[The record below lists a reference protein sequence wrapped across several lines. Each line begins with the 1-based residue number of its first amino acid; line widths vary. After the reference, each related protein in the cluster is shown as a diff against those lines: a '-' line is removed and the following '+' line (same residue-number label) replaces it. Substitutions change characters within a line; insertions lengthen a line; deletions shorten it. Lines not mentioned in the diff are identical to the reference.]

1 MFSAK
6 LKMKDGKLVYPKKM
20 DKVAFKLFT
29 EKLSEGQEVDIFLSI
44 SDSNG
49 SGAQISKVHKCIREL
64 AKESGYSFD
73 DMKKLVK
80 DKAGLLIVNDYK
92 SFAECDKDELSL
104 AIQACIEIGE
114 FYNVNLHQ
122 IF

>member
-6 LKMKDGKLVYPKKM
+6 LKMQNGKLIYPKKM

-29 EKLSEGQEVDIFLSI
+29 DKLSDGQEVDIFMSI
-44 SDSNG
+44 SDAEG

-80 DKAGLLIVNDYK
+80 NKAGLFILNDYK
-92 SFAECDKDELSL
+92 SFGKCDKGELSL

-114 FYNVNLHQ
+114 FYNVNLH
-122 IF
+122 

>member
-6 LKMKDGKLVYPKKM
+6 LKMQNGKLVYPKKM

-44 SDSNG
+44 SDAEG

-73 DMKKLVK
+73 NMKKLVK
-80 DKAGLLIVNDYK
+80 DKAGLLILDDYK
-92 SFAECDKDELSL
+92 SFAECDKDELNM

-114 FYNVNLHQ
+114 FYNVNLN
-122 IF
+122 

>member
-6 LKMKDGKLVYPKKM
+6 LKMQDGKLVYPKKM

-49 SGAQISKVHKCIREL
+49 SAAQISKVHKCIREL

-80 DKAGLLIVNDYK
+80 EHAGLVIDNNYK
-92 SFAECDKDELSL
+92 SFAECDKDELSM

-114 FYNVNLHQ
+114 FYNVNLY
-122 IF
+122 

>member
-6 LKMKDGKLVYPKKM
+6 LKMQNGKLVYPKKM
-20 DKVAFKLFT
+20 DKLAFKLFT
-29 EKLSEGQEVDIFLSI
+29 EKLSEGQEVDVFMSI
-44 SDSNG
+44 SESNG

-80 DKAGLLIVNDYK
+80 DKAGLFIDGKYK
-92 SFAECDKDELSL
+92 SFADCDKGELSM

-114 FYNVNLHQ
+114 FYNVNLH
-122 IF
+122 

>member
-6 LKMKDGKLVYPKKM
+6 LKMQDGKLVYPKKM

-64 AKESGYSFD
+64 A
-73 DMKKLVK
+73 
-80 DKAGLLIVNDYK
+80 AG
-92 SFAECDKDELSL
+92 S
-104 AIQACIEIGE
+104 
-114 FYNVNLHQ
+114 
-122 IF
+122 

>member
-6 LKMKDGKLVYPKKM
+6 LKMQNGKLVYPKKM
-20 DKVAFKLFT
+20 DKLAFKLFT
-29 EKLSEGQEVDIFLSI
+29 EKLSEGQEVDMFMSI
-44 SDSNG
+44 SDAQG
-49 SGAQISKVHKCIREL
+49 SGAQISKVHTCIREL

-80 DKAGLLIVNDYK
+80 DKAGLLIANDYK
-92 SFAECDKDELSL
+92 SFGECDKSELNL

-114 FYNVNLHQ
+114 FYNVNLH
-122 IF
+122 

>member
-6 LKMKDGKLVYPKKM
+6 LKMQNGKLVYPKKE
-20 DKVAFKLFT
+20 DKLAFKLFN
-29 EKLSEGQEVDIFLSI
+29 EKLSEGQEVDVFMSI
-44 SDSNG
+44 SESVG

-73 DMKKLVK
+73 AMKRLVK
-80 DKAGLLIVNDYK
+80 DRAGLLIDSKYK
-92 SFAECDKDELSL
+92 SFADCDKGELSL

-114 FYNVNLHQ
+114 FYNVNLH
-122 IF
+122 

>member
-6 LKMKDGKLVYPKKM
+6 LKMQNGKLVYPKKM
-20 DKVAFKLFT
+20 DKLAFKLFT

-80 DKAGLLIVNDYK
+80 DKAGLLILNDYK
-92 SFAECDKDELSL
+92 SFAECDKSELNL

-114 FYNVNLHQ
+114 FYNVNLH
-122 IF
+122 

>member
-6 LKMKDGKLVYPKKM
+6 LKMQNGKLAYPKKM
-20 DKVAFKLFT
+20 DKIAFKLFT
-29 EKLSEGQEVDIFLSI
+29 DKLSEGQEVDMFISI
-44 SDSNG
+44 SDAEG
-49 SGAQISKVHKCIREL
+49 SGAQISKVHTCIREL

-80 DKAGLLIVNDYK
+80 DKAGLIINENIK
-92 SFAECDKDELSL
+92 SFGECDKSELNL

-114 FYNVNLHQ
+114 FYNVNLH
-122 IF
+122 

>member
-6 LKMKDGKLVYPKKM
+6 LKMQNGKLIYPKKM

-29 EKLSEGQEVDIFLSI
+29 DKLSDGQEVDIFMSI
-44 SDSNG
+44 SDAEG

-80 DKAGLLIVNDYK
+80 NKAGLFILNDYK
-92 SFAECDKDELSL
+92 SFGECDKGELSL

-114 FYNVNLHQ
+114 FYNVNLH
-122 IF
+122 

>member
-6 LKMKDGKLVYPKKM
+6 LKMQDGKLVYPKKM

-29 EKLSEGQEVDIFLSI
+29 EKLSEGQEVDIFMSI

-49 SGAQISKVHKCIREL
+49 SSAQISKVHKCIREL

-73 DMKKLVK
+73 DMKKLIK
-80 DKAGLLIVNDYK
+80 EHAGLFIDGNYK
-92 SFAECDKDELSL
+92 SFAKCDKDELSM

-114 FYNVNLHQ
+114 FYNVNLH
-122 IF
+122 

>member
-6 LKMKDGKLVYPKKM
+6 FKMQNGKLIYPKKM

-29 EKLSEGQEVDIFLSI
+29 DKLSDGQEVDIFMSI
-44 SDSNG
+44 SDAEG

-80 DKAGLLIVNDYK
+80 NKAGLFILNDYK
-92 SFAECDKDELSL
+92 SFGECDKGELSL

-114 FYNVNLHQ
+114 FYNVNLH
-122 IF
+122 

>member
-6 LKMKDGKLVYPKKM
+6 LKMQNGKLVYPKKM
-20 DKVAFKLFT
+20 DKLAFKLFT
-29 EKLSEGQEVDIFLSI
+29 DKLSEGQEVDVFMSI
-44 SDSNG
+44 SDDKG
-49 SGAQISKVHKCIREL
+49 STAQISKVHKCIREL

-80 DKAGLLIVNDYK
+80 EQAGLVVDTNYK

-104 AIQACIEIGE
+104 AIQACIELGE
-114 FYNVNLHQ
+114 FYNVNLH
-122 IF
+122 

>member
-6 LKMKDGKLVYPKKM
+6 LKVENGKLVYPKKM
-20 DKVAFKLFT
+20 DKLAFQLFL
-29 EKLSEGQEVDIFLSI
+29 EKLSEGQEVDIYMSLSE
-44 SDSNG
+44 NKG

-80 DKAGLLIVNDYK
+80 EQAGLLVDDNYK
-92 SFAECDKDELSL
+92 SFADCDKNELSL
-104 AIQACIEIGE
+104 AIQACLEIGD
-114 FYNVNLHQ
+114 FYNVNLH
-122 IF
+122 

>member
-6 LKMKDGKLVYPKKM
+6 LKMQDGKLVYPKKM

-29 EKLSEGQEVDIFLSI
+29 EKLSEGQEVDIFMSI
-44 SDSNG
+44 SESNG

-80 DKAGLLIVNDYK
+80 EHAGLLIEDNYK
-92 SFAECDKDELSL
+92 SFAECDKDELSM

-114 FYNVNLHQ
+114 FYNVNLH
-122 IF
+122 

>member
-20 DKVAFKLFT
+20 DKLAFKLFT
-29 EKLSEGQEVDIFLSI
+29 EKLSEGQEVDIFMSI
-44 SDSNG
+44 SESNG
-49 SGAQISKVHKCIREL
+49 SSAQISKVHKCIREL

-80 DKAGLLIVNDYK
+80 EKAGLLLVDDYK
-92 SFAECDKDELSL
+92 SFADCDKGELSL

-114 FYNVNLHQ
+114 FYNVNLH
-122 IF
+122 

>member
-6 LKMKDGKLVYPKKM
+6 LKMQDGKLVYPKKM

-80 DKAGLLIVNDYK
+80 DKAGLLNN
-92 SFAECDKDELSL
+92 SRKD
-104 AIQACIEIGE
+104 
-114 FYNVNLHQ
+114 
-122 IF
+122 

>member
-6 LKMKDGKLVYPKKM
+6 LKLEEGKLIYPKEL
-20 DKVAFKLFT
+20 DKLKYNLFIDKLV
-29 EKLSEGQEVDIFLSI
+29 EGQEVDIFMSLSEN
-44 SDSNG
+44 NG

-80 DKAGLLIVNDYK
+80 ENAGLIIAGEIK
-92 SFAECDKDELSL
+92 SFADCNKEELSQ
-104 AIQACIEIGE
+104 AIQTCIEIGE
-114 FYNVNLHQ
+114 FYNVSLH
-122 IF
+122 

>member
-6 LKMKDGKLVYPKKM
+6 LKMQNGKLVYPKKM

-29 EKLSEGQEVDIFLSI
+29 DKLSEGQEVDVFMSI
-44 SDSNG
+44 SESNG
-49 SGAQISKVHKCIREL
+49 SGAQISKVHACIREL

-80 DKAGLLIVNDYK
+80 DKAGLLIEGNYK
-92 SFAECDKDELSL
+92 SFAECDKSELNL
-104 AIQACIEIGE
+104 TIQACIEIGE
-114 FYNVNLHQ
+114 FYNVNLH
-122 IF
+122 